1 MNQPRPFDVSRD
13 AVLGRLLRE
22 HLDPGGHEAFVA
34 RVLAAA
40 RAGEAPGGAGPW
52 DLLGRWAVPGIA
64 AAALLAAG
72 LALGFDFRGGVL
84 EPVPA
89 IEAITPAGVPS
100 GFVVSPSP
108 PGPEVVLA
116 SLLEA
121 E

>member
-1 MNQPRPFDVSRD
+1 MNEPRPFDVSRD

-22 HLDPGGHEAFVA
+22 HLDPGGHEAFAA

-40 RAGEAPGGAGPW
+40 RAGEASARVGAW
-52 DLLGRWAVPGIA
+52 DLLGRWAIPGIA

-72 LALGFDFRGGVL
+72 LALGFDFRGGI

-89 IEAITPAGVPS
+89 IEAIAPAGVPR
-100 GFVVSPSP
+100 GFVGSQSP
-108 PGPEVVLA
+108 PGPEIVLA
-116 SLLEA
+116 GLLEA